1 MFSDDSTGDRIR
13 DLESQLNNQQE
24 NFTDKMK
31 DMENIIRRQ
40 EEIISKMNIQKQSQI
55 SNGDF

>member
-1 MFSDDSTGDRIR
+1 MFADDSTGDRIR

-40 EEIISKMNIQKQSQI
+40 EELISKMNIQKQSQI